1 MSLFGALF
9 SLLIFKVLH
18 QLDDTANGGKFP
30 VVEGVSHGAGR
41 VMRSR
46 GNMIIGET
54 LSLSIKK
61 ALWCYHLNEA

>member
-30 VVEGVSHGAGR
+30 VVEKVSHEAKR
-41 VMRSR
+41 VMRSK

-61 ALWCYHLNEA
+61 ALWYYHLNEA